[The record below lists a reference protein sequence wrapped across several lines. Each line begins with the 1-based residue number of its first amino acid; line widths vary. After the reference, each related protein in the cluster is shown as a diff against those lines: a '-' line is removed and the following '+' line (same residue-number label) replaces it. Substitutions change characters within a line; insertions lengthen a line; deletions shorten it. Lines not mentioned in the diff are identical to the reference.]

1 MKELIAGVELGGTK
15 AVTLLA
21 RGQRIIKQTRVATTG
36 PGETLGHIRS
46 QLFEWYED
54 EPFAALGIASFG
66 PIRVDPGAD
75 DFGYML
81 ATPKVGWSR
90 ADIAGTLTR
99 ELCCPWQIDT
109 DVNAAALAEWHWG
122 AATGLSGVCYITLG
136 TGVGGGLLLDG
147 ASLHG
152 ALHPEIGH
160 LKMRRAPGD
169 HFAGVCP
176 FHGDC
181 VEGLISGPALLARF
195 GRAGEEVADDDPQWS
210 FVAHDLAALIAAVAL
225 TASPGRVLIGGGI
238 GVGRP
243 ALLERVRSNVVA
255 ELSGYLPHVTA
266 ESVDSF
272 VVQAGLGHRAGP
284 LGAVALG
291 YRALDRETLQK
302 GASHD

>member
-1 MKELIAGVELGGTK
+1 MTERLIAGVELGGTK

-21 RGQRIIKQTRVATTG
+21 RGQTILKQARVPTTS
-36 PGETLGHIRS
+36 PGETLGRIRS
-46 QLFEWYED
+46 QLLDWYEG

-169 HFAGVCP
+169 YFAGVCP

-195 GRAGEEVADDDPQWS
+195 GCAGENVADDDPQWS
-210 FVAHDLAALIAAVAL
+210 FVAHDLAALIAAVSL
-225 TASPGRVLIGGGI
+225 TASPSRVLIGGGV

-243 ALLERVRSNVVA
+243 ALLERVRLNVVV
-255 ELSGYLPHVTA
+255 ELSGYLPHVTSA
-266 ESVDSF
+266 NISRF
-272 VVQAGLGHRAGP
+272 VVPAGLGDRAGP

-291 YRALDRETLQK
+291 YRAANQIAPTKVL
-302 GASHD
+302 